1 MTNGKALPP
10 HSKFAMSSLQ
20 EKKLNT
26 LIMQTMPVQ
35 DSENLSYIPYE
46 KSVVRFVHLDCI
58 LDSTVHISLM
68 PVSTI
73 SV

>member
-1 MTNGKALPP
+1 MSNGKALPP

-26 LIMQTMPVQ
+26 LIIQTMPIQ
-35 DSENLSYIPYE
+35 DSKNSSYIPYE

-58 LDSTVHISLM
+58 QDSAIHVPLM
-68 PVSTI
+68 PVSMI